1 MPRLVVVSVLV
12 SASIVSPAGVAVAS
26 PAAGHDAAAAQL
38 RADFNNDGAED
49 LAIGVPGE
57 TVGTSFSAGAV
68 NVLYGSMGGGL
79 TGAGS
84 ELFTQDSP
92 GVGSTAEELDRF
104 GETLASSDFNND
116 GFSDLA
122 VGAPVETVGTVEGAG
137 AVNVMFGSASGLT
150 GAGSQL
156 FTQDTPGVG
165 SSVEPTDLF
174 GLALAAGDFNN
185 SGTDDLAVGAAA
197 ESVGTVQFA
206 GAVNVLY
213 GRPVSGL
220 TGANSQLFT
229 QDSPGVGSTAEQSDQ
244 FGQTL
249 AAGDFN
255 NSGTEDLAVGAAF
268 ESVGVVEA
276 AGAVNVLYGRP
287 VTGLTGANSQLFTQ
301 DTPGVGST
309 AEEGD
314 AFGLLL
320 AGGDFDA
327 NGADDLAVGV
337 PFETVGAVLAGGAVN
352 VLYGSTS
359 RLTGTGSQLF
369 TQDTPG
375 VEDTVERP
383 DLFGFALAGGDFDAD
398 NADDLAIGAP
408 GESLGTVLQAGAVNV
423 LHGST
428 NRLSGTGSQ
437 LFTQDTPGVD
447 DTAEEFDFFGGALD
461 ASSEEAMGGASADR
475 AVDRRGIVADP

>member
-1 MPRLVVVSVLV
+1 MQRLVVVSVLV
-12 SASIVSPAGVAVAS
+12 SASIVSPVGVAVAS

-57 TVGTSFSAGAV
+57 TVGTAFSAGAV
-68 NVLYGSMGGGL
+68 NVLYGSIGGGL
-79 TGAGS
+79 TAAGS
-84 ELFTQDSP
+84 QLFTQDTP

-104 GETLASSDFNND
+104 GETLASGDFNND
-116 GFSDLA
+116 GFTDLA
-122 VGAPVETVGTVEGAG
+122 VGAPSETVGAVEEAG

-150 GAGSQL
+150 GTGSQL
-156 FTQDTPGVG
+156 FTQDSPGVG
-165 SSVEPTDLF
+165 SSVEPTDSF

-229 QDSPGVGSTAEQSDQ
+229 QDSPGVGSTAEPSDQ

-255 NSGTEDLAVGAAF
+255 NSGTEDLAAGAAF

-301 DTPGVGST
+301 DSPGVGST
-309 AEEGD
+309 AEEVD

-337 PFETVGAVLAGGAVN
+337 PFESVGTVLQAGAVN

-383 DLFGFALAGGDFDAD
+383 DVFGFALAGGDFDAD

-423 LHGST
+423 FHGST
-428 NRLSGTGSQ
+428 NRLSGTESQ
-437 LFTQDTPGVD
+437 LFTQDTPGVE

-461 ASSEEAMGGASADR
+461 ASSEEAVGGASGAARADR
-475 AVDRRGIVADP
+475 